1 METFVILAA
10 IIGAALF
17 GVYRVLAAPLPQA
30 SPEIVCPHCQAKGT
44 VIPTQAIRKQGIS
57 GGKATGAV
65 LTGGLSVAATGLSRK
80 QPVTHMRCT
89 NCRTEWDV
97 A

>member
-1 METFVILAA
+1 MEFAA
-10 IIGAALF
+10 VLLVLVGAMGF
-17 GVYRVLAAPLPQA
+17 GVWKALSAPPPRPN
-30 SPEIVCPHCQAKGT
+30 PELVCPHCQRKGT
-44 VIPTQAIRKQGIS
+44 VIPSAVVRKQGIS

-65 LTGGLSVAATGLSRK
+65 LTGGISVAATGLSRK
-80 QPVTHMRCT
+80 QPMTHMTCT